1 MNYRLIINLLVTIFM
16 IIIVALVMFLEPIN
30 TVMNFLSVSNGIW
43 NSASPVSGNRFVLKG
58 LHNSVEIIID
68 NRGVPHIY
76 AKDDYD
82 LFYAIGF
89 MHARERLWQMDIQR
103 RFAEGRLAEII
114 GKSALNND
122 VFMRIIGLGRAA
134 NLTALMIQN
143 NYPSYYK
150 LYEAYADGVNAYI
163 RLAEQEN
170 KLPLMF
176 RLLDYKPDLWTPVD
190 SIAFAKLMA
199 WSLTNYFEPLKYSLI
214 VTKIGSA
221 EMLKLYP
228 IYPYYEENVTVVPGN
243 GTINN
248 KKINVSPEYLLSLD
262 WFSQWATG
270 LNFNDPIFKD
280 KLVRAVN
287 SILKLSG
294 DPIENSQDIQ
304 TFENL
309 LFNGL
314 SYSIG
319 SNDWAVASFKSANGF
334 AMLAD
339 DPHLQLQLPSLWY
352 EVDLHSSDINAYGV
366 TLVGIPAIIIGF
378 NNKIA
383 WGLTNTQI
391 GVLDFYVEKINPSN
405 PDEYWYNGS
414 WHEFSTIREVIKVK
428 GNPST
433 VLLVNETIHGPIL
446 TQEGLTISARWIGM
460 GATYEAIA
468 IPNVMKAQNI
478 TQFFNALRL
487 WDVPS
492 QNFMYADV
500 YGNIAV
506 IEPGK
511 FPFRIIK
518 LPNGDIIKVLG
529 SRSVLNGTGDYEW
542 AGFVQFEDLPHS
554 VNPQQGYLAA
564 PNQMSIGRYY
574 PYFILGGW
582 WDPGARAQTINMLLS
597 KRILSVEDMMRAQS
611 SIHDWYA
618 QMFTPLIIK
627 SVEKYPS
634 NDPDVN
640 RAIQLLKNWNYSMS
654 KDLEA
659 PSVWWFWLVSFY
671 NMTFIKKYKELGI
684 PINQYPYPG
693 TILYLALNE
702 PNSQWFD
709 GDFYKTAS
717 QALQDA
723 VKNLKTKLGASW
735 KWGQYHMLYLE
746 HLSQLKPLS
755 IGPLPE
761 DGDSFTLMAAPF
773 SNTFYGP
780 VKHGPS
786 WRMIVI
792 MNNKT
797 GPEAYGVYPGGQS
810 ENPIS
815 KHYNDFV
822 TTWLSY
828 QYNNLLLENNP
839 NRIPSNIISE
849 IITLEPANTTLEYLE
864 EVIL

>member
-1 MNYRLIINLLVTIFM
+1 MQRKIIVNTILAVSM
-16 IIIVALVMFLEPIN
+16 IIIIGLIIFLEPIN
-30 TVMNFLSVSNGIW
+30 MIMVLLNTSDGVWSS
-43 NSASPVSGNRFVLKG
+43 SSPVSGNKFLLQG
-58 LHNSVEIIID
+58 LYNRVEIIID

-76 AKDDYD
+76 ASNDHD
-82 LFYAIGF
+82 LFYAVGF

-103 RFAEGRLAEII
+103 RYAEGRLAEIV
-114 GKSALNND
+114 GKDALNND
-122 VFMRIIGLGRAA
+122 VFMRTIGLGRAA
-134 NLTALMIQN
+134 NMTALMIKN
-143 NYPSYYK
+143 EYPNYYE

-163 RLAEQEN
+163 QLAEKEN

-176 RLLDYKPDLWTPVD
+176 KLLNYKPDPWTPTD

-214 VTKIGSA
+214 VTKIGPT
-221 EMLKLYP
+221 EMAKLYP

-248 KKINVSPEYLLSLD
+248 KKINVSPDYLLSLD

-270 LNFNDPIFKD
+270 LNFNDPTFKNSIE
-280 KLVRAVN
+280 KAVN

-294 DPIENSQDIQ
+294 DPVENQTEDIQ
-304 TFENL
+304 ILENMLNTF
-309 LFNGL
+309 
-314 SYSIG
+314 G
-319 SNDWAVASFKSANGF
+319 SNNWAVAPSKSANGF

-352 EVDLHSSDINAYGV
+352 EVDLHSPSINAYGV
-366 TLVGIPAIIIGF
+366 TLAGIPAIIIGF

-391 GVLDFYVEKINPSN
+391 GVLDFYVEKVNPSN
-405 PDEYWYNGS
+405 PSEYWYNGS
-414 WHEFSTIREVIKVK
+414 WHTFNTIKEVIKIK
-428 GNPST
+428 DHPSMT
-433 VLLVNETIHGPIL
+433 LLVNETVHGPVL
-446 TQEGLTISARWIGM
+446 TQEGLVISAKWVGM
-460 GATYEAIA
+460 KPTYEAIA
-468 IPNVMKAQNI
+468 IINVMKAQNI
-478 TQFFNALRL
+478 TQFFDALRL

-511 FPFRIIK
+511 FPFRIVK
-518 LPNGDIIKVLG
+518 LPNGDTVKVIG

-542 AGFVQFEDLPHS
+542 KGFVPFEDLPHS

-582 WDPGARAQTINMLLS
+582 WDPGARAQTINMLLG
-597 KRILSVEDMMRAQS
+597 KPGLLTVEDMMKAQA

-627 SVEKYPS
+627 SLEKYPS

-640 RAIQLLKNWNYSMS
+640 RAVQLLKNWNYSMS

-659 PSVWWFWLVSFY
+659 PTVWWFWLISFY
-671 NMTFIKKYKELGI
+671 NMTIISKYRELGI
-684 PINQYPYPG
+684 NINQYPYPG
-693 TILYLALNE
+693 TLLYLALNE
-702 PNSQWFD
+702 PDSQWVNK
-709 GDFYKTAS
+709 DFYKTAA

-723 VKNLKTKLGASW
+723 VKNLKTKLGNTW
-735 KWGQYHMLYLE
+735 TWGSYHKLYLE

-761 DGDSFTLMAAPF
+761 DGDPFTLMAAPF

-792 MNNKT
+792 MNKA

-810 ENPIS
+810 ENPVS
-815 KHYNDFV
+815 QHYSDFV
-822 TTWLSY
+822 NVWLSY
-828 QYNNLLLENNP
+828 KYNNLLLENDRNKIP
-839 NRIPSNIISE
+839 NNIISE
-849 IITLEPANTTLEYLE
+849 IITLEPANTTSI
-864 EVIL
+864 VRG